1 MKTIRRFYF
10 YLLSLISVQVVIWA
24 VVNLLRT
31 IFDRA
36 TVTSA
41 VDWLA
46 GGIAFVA
53 VGVPIFWL
61 HWTTVQ
67 RDAHREEEEASSR
80 IRSLYLYATPLATGI
95 PITYAVLA
103 ILNRLIVRWLGLPV
117 SSATLGGAQTYID
130 NLIAIAANLIVLIYF
145 WRVLQQDW
153 KNNHNQENLVDFS
166 RLHRYIWM
174 VYGLGLLI
182 FGVQQILRYIFS
194 MPQEFGHVPE
204 MVLATG
210 LALIPVGL
218 PIFGKSW
225 SVIQKSLTE
234 KKERHSSLRLVVLFV
249 LTLLGIGFSLSALG
263 ILLANAFRWI
273 FQVDNWR
280 LISFMDQYATQLA
293 VLISMG
299 LVWGYF
305 RRELKF
311 AIADLDDDFQ
321 QAGIQRIYHS
331 ILSFAG
337 LVVSFLGL
345 LLLLGTII
353 ESLFNLSI
361 GNNAASL
368 SDALALLLIGL
379 PLWLIY
385 WQQIQLETARTDERG
400 SAARTSL
407 FRKAYLY
414 LALFA
419 TVVGTMLSTGW
430 WIYGI
435 LKAILDRMPSDFWL
449 NFNLQLRIAIL
460 FAIFLVYHLRVLRA
474 DGRVT
479 ETAKEAERSEFSVL
493 VLQSEDSS
501 IGVKLVEA
509 IQLKSP
515 NLPVSII
522 QMESTN
528 SMDAILQASLL
539 LIPSSLATNP
549 SEALQMVLKD
559 YTGKILVIPQ
569 EQENWHWLGMVN
581 RDQKRLVQEAVIAV
595 QQLSENKSPRTVAP
609 SNPWMIV
616 AYVLAGLFLLE
627 IVLLMITA
635 LVNLFLV

>member
-1 MKTIRRFYF
+1 
-10 YLLSLISVQVVIWA
+10 

-449 NFNLQLRIAIL
+449 NFNLQLRIAVL
-460 FAIFLVYHLRVLRA
+460 FAIFMVYHLRVLRE

-559 YTGKILVIPQ
+559 YTGKI
-569 EQENWHWLGMVN
+569 M
-581 RDQKRLVQEAVIAV
+581 
-595 QQLSENKSPRTVAP
+595 
-609 SNPWMIV
+609 
-616 AYVLAGLFLLE
+616 
-627 IVLLMITA
+627 
-635 LVNLFLV
+635 

>member
-31 IFDRA
+31 IFDRS
-36 TVTSA
+36 TVTFA

-67 RDAHREEEEASSR
+67 RDAHREEEEACSR
-80 IRSLYLYATPLATGI
+80 IRGLYLYATPLATGI

-103 ILNRLIVRWLGLPV
+103 ILNRLFVKWMGLPV
-117 SSATLGGAQTYID
+117 TTSAVGGAQTNID
-130 NLIAIAANLIVLIYF
+130 NLIAIAANLIVLVYF

-153 KNNHNQENLVDFS
+153 KINPNHENLMDFS

-182 FGVQQILRYIFS
+182 FGVQQILRFIFS
-194 MPQEFGHVPE
+194 VPQDFGSVPE

-218 PIFGKSW
+218 PIFGKAW
-225 SVIQKSLTE
+225 LVIQKSLSE
-234 KKERHSSLRLVVLFV
+234 KNESRSSLRLVVLFV
-249 LTLLGIGFSLSALG
+249 LTLLGVGFSLSVLG
-263 ILLANAFRWI
+263 ILLANVFRWI
-273 FQVDNWR
+273 FQVDSWR
-280 LISFMDQYATQLA
+280 LISFMDQFATQWA
-293 VLISMG
+293 VLITMG

-311 AIADLDDDFQ
+311 AITDQDDIFH
-321 QAGIQRIYHS
+321 QAGIHRIYHS

-353 ESLFNLSI
+353 ESIFNLSI

-385 WQQIQLETARTDERG
+385 WQQIQLETTGFDEMG
-400 SAARTSL
+400 TAARTSL
-407 FRKAYLY
+407 LRKAYLY

-419 TVVGTMLSTGW
+419 TVVGAMLSTGW

-435 LKAILDRMPSDFWL
+435 LNALLGQMPSDFWL

-460 FAIFLVYHLRVLRA
+460 FAIFLVYHLRILRA
-474 DGRVT
+474 DGRGAQP
-479 ETAKEAERSEFSVL
+479 AKEAERSEFSVL
-493 VLQSEDSS
+493 VLPSEDSS
-501 IGVKLVEA
+501 VSNQLVKA

-515 NLPVSII
+515 DLPVSIL
-522 QMESTN
+522 QMELTKSL
-528 SMDAILQASLL
+528 DAINLARLL
-539 LIPSSLATNP
+539 LIPSSLLTNP
-549 SEALQMVLKD
+549 SEELQMVLQN
-559 YTGKILVIPQ
+559 YTGKILVIPE
-569 EQENWHWLGMVN
+569 EQENWHWLGTVS
-581 RDQKRLVQEAVIAV
+581 RDQKLLMQEVAITV
-595 QQLSENKSPRTVAP
+595 QQLSENKTPRTSAP

-616 AYVLAGLFLLE
+616 AYILAGLFLLE
-627 IVLLMITA
+627 IVLLIITA

>member
-449 NFNLQLRIAIL
+449 NFNLQLRIAVL
-460 FAIFLVYHLRVLRA
+460 FAIFMVYHLRVLRE

>member
-10 YLLSLISVQVVIWA
+10 YVLSLISIQVVIWA

-67 RDAHREEEEASSR
+67 RDALHDEEEASSR
-80 IRSLYLYATPLATGI
+80 IRALYLYATPLATGI

-117 SSATLGGAQTYID
+117 TSATLGGAQTNID

-153 KNNHNQENLVDFS
+153 KIIPNQENLMDLS

-174 VYGLGLLI
+174 VYGLGLMI

-194 MPQEFGHVPE
+194 IPQNFGHVPE

-218 PIFGKSW
+218 PIFGKAW

-234 KKERHSSLRLVVLFV
+234 KNERHSSLRLVVLFV

-263 ILLANAFRWI
+263 ILLANAFRWL
-273 FQVDNWR
+273 FQVENWR
-280 LISFMDQYATQLA
+280 LISFMDRFATQFA

-305 RRELKF
+305 RRELSF

-361 GNNAASL
+361 GNNAASQ
-368 SDALALLLIGL
+368 IG
-379 PLWLIY
+379 
-385 WQQIQLETARTDERG
+385 
-400 SAARTSL
+400 
-407 FRKAYLY
+407 
-414 LALFA
+414 
-419 TVVGTMLSTGW
+419 
-430 WIYGI
+430 
-435 LKAILDRMPSDFWL
+435 
-449 NFNLQLRIAIL
+449 
-460 FAIFLVYHLRVLRA
+460 RA
-474 DGRVT
+474 HV
-479 ETAKEAERSEFSVL
+479 
-493 VLQSEDSS
+493 
-501 IGVKLVEA
+501 
-509 IQLKSP
+509 
-515 NLPVSII
+515 
-522 QMESTN
+522 
-528 SMDAILQASLL
+528 
-539 LIPSSLATNP
+539 
-549 SEALQMVLKD
+549 
-559 YTGKILVIPQ
+559 
-569 EQENWHWLGMVN
+569 
-581 RDQKRLVQEAVIAV
+581 
-595 QQLSENKSPRTVAP
+595 
-609 SNPWMIV
+609 
-616 AYVLAGLFLLE
+616 
-627 IVLLMITA
+627 
-635 LVNLFLV
+635 